1 MRGLALFGAMIAFA
15 AVVYADTDTYTYF
28 FGQEKIDMPSAS
40 GYFARYW
47 LFGLLAL
54 GGGIAVV
61 AWWRRKRWNA
71 LRGMSLLG
79 AMIAFGVSF
88 ALFLTAVFGF
98 VFDYAD
104 KLAGLFGHEKTEGL
118 SAGAHFARNLGFGL
132 LAFIGILMAAWRNR
146 EMSRQADAEIDQ
158 AKAALA
164 QSRASEKHA
173 DAALAQSRASE
184 KHADAALAQS
194 RTSEKQ
200 ADIALGQIKNENDRI
215 IREQFSNSVKTLAQN
230 ENSKPAI
237 AARIGGIYALQSLAN
252 NYVSQYAAQ
261 VVKTLVAYVKVNV
274 QLTKILREDLEI
286 SFLGEDVKAA
296 FVVLAQLLDVRDESP
311 EKKFELSDNDLDFS
325 ECDFSRLCLDYKQ
338 VSGLW
343 HYRWQGSDL
352 RGSDLHCADFRTA
365 RMYGAQLQ
373 GANLRG
379 ANLKGARLHNADLRG
394 ASLGMGSTDKK
405 FEQTNLQGAK
415 LRGADLRG
423 AAFSAA
429 HADLAADLS
438 RADLNDAK
446 LQDTDLRG
454 VNLSGVEN
462 LPELFSNQIWHSEQP
477 ELKGV
482 ESIKMS
488 PDRVWDLEPYRD
500 CPYALAGVLRNY
512 KVIYDHGIIPIPL
525 RGLLKAAR
533 KLLDDLPKGFSDI
546 WRKWLEGS

>member
-1 MRGLALFGAMIAFA
+1 MRGLALFGAMIAFS
-15 AVVYADTDTYTYF
+15 AVVYADTYTYF

-61 AWWRRKRWNA
+61 AWWGRKRWNA
-71 LRGMSLLG
+71 LRGLSLLG

-104 KLAGLFGHEKTEGL
+104 KLAGLFGYEKTEGL

-158 AKAALA
+158 AK
-164 QSRASEKHA
+164 
-173 DAALAQSRASE
+173 AALAQSRASE

-379 ANLKGARLHNADLRG
+379 ANLKGAHLHNADLRG

-405 FEQTNLQGAK
+405 FKQTNLQGAK

-438 RADLNDAK
+438 RADLNHAN
-446 LQDTDLRG
+446 LRDTDLRG

-482 ESIKMS
+482 KSIEIS
-488 PDRVWDLEPYRD
+488 SDRVWDLKPYQN

-512 KVIYDHGIIPIPL
+512 KVIYDHGIIPIPS

-533 KLLDDLPKGFSDI
+533 KLLDD
-546 WRKWLEGS
+546 